1 MPERKSQLDVY
12 RIDRNTILNE
22 LSDCINSKLLE
33 NLQAISNKMNNA
45 LAIPEDE
52 IKFLSETMVNHVI
65 DQQNANVKGLKYIP
79 ITLNPSQYNSYEL
92 LLYEASSA
100 PTSAVVNLVFDRIV
114 GKTKKNS
121 NVSYI
126 LFLCSNR
133 NIYAFCSGSGWQTVT
148 RYVDTLFGLQILS
161 RLIPANTSAINS
173 VHYRGFTGT
182 VAAQTINFRKKA
194 RASEV
199 VDFGRLCKDL
209 SGHISIEKAKD
220 ALGIDFSTKKKNVGA
235 DFKSSFRLRRR
246 MVLAEFC
253 SLLDKITDLLSQKP
267 YFSIEDWLGISPL
280 GDSSRE
286 KTLKRELIDELLNR
300 LYRSTIDDSDHGFD
314 MFISDSDIS
323 SYMSA
328 GIYKLSVGN
337 EVEKFDEFTCWED
350 LKLYIKKMIDKYEG
364 DIGSKQQS
372 IVDKLKKTRI
382 DSYLENESGFAITSR
397 KLVDSIH
404 LDFVCDRRNY
414 LRLDG
419 KWYVVYGGLNDRLN
433 NELPLLINDK
443 LSSISLPAWTED
455 NEDAYIDLLSQQHG
469 HAKMHKKRPLDQI
482 ELCDTMFFESN
493 RLLLCHIK
501 DNFNT
506 TMRVLAAQVQSSA
519 ELLTDIR
526 LSGRISELKNSWTS
540 YSTIKNIPSWDIVE
554 DALSGKYEIVEC
566 IVMNPGVDIS
576 SSVSLINSTIA
587 KYELSTLIKNWT
599 YPYLLEIAL
608 PGNDYGKS

>member
-22 LSDCINSKLLE
+22 LSDCIDSKLLE
-33 NLQAISNKMNNA
+33 KLQAISNKMNNT
-45 LAIPEDE
+45 LAISEDE
-52 IKFLSETMVNHVI
+52 IKLLSKTMVNHVI
-65 DQQNANVKGLKYIP
+65 DQQNANVKGLKYMP
-79 ITLNPSQYNSYEL
+79 ITLSSSQYNSYKL
-92 LLYEASSA
+92 LLYEAFSA
-100 PTSAVVNLVFDRIV
+100 STSAVVNLVFDRIV
-114 GKTKKNS
+114 GKTKNNS

-182 VAAQTINFRKKA
+182 VAAQTTNFRKKA

-209 SGHISIEKAKD
+209 SGHISVEKAKE
-220 ALGIDFSTKKKNVGA
+220 ALGINFSTKKKNVGA
-235 DFKSSFRLRRR
+235 DFKSSFKLRRR
-246 MVLAEFC
+246 MDLAEFC
-253 SLLDKITDLLSQKP
+253 SLLDKITDLLSQEP

-286 KTLKRELIDELLNR
+286 KTLKRELIDELINR
-300 LYRSTIDDSDHGFD
+300 LYRSAIDDSDHGFD
-314 MFISDSDIS
+314 MFISDSNIS
-323 SYMSA
+323 NYMSA
-328 GIYKLSVGN
+328 GKYKLSIGN

-350 LKLYIKKMIDKYEG
+350 LKLYIKKMTDKYEG

-382 DSYLENESGFAITSR
+382 DSYLENESEFPLTSR

-404 LDFVCDRRNY
+404 LDFVYDKRNY

-433 NELPLLINDK
+433 KELPLLIKDK
-443 LSSISLPAWTED
+443 LSSIPLPAWTED
-455 NEDAYIDLLSQQHG
+455 NEDDYIDLLSQQYG

-506 TMRVLAAQVQSSA
+506 TMRVLAAQVLSSA

-540 YSTIKNIPSWDIVE
+540 YSKIKNIPSWDMVE

-576 SSVSLINSTIA
+576 SGVSLINSTIA

-599 YPYLLEIAL
+599 YPFHLEIAL
-608 PGNDYGKS
+608 PGNDYGNS